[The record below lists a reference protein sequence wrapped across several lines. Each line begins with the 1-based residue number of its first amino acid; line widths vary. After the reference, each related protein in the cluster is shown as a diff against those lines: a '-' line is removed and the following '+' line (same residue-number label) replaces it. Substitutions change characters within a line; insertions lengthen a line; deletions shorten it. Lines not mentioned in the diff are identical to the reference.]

1 MIDKRVSHFNFSFF
15 DSRDYVENLKGVSWG
30 WFHKKTCRHKCFWPR
45 YSVAV
50 WMASGSTC
58 ADTIG
63 ADEVKASTNIV
74 VADVCAASVRK
85 TFYTGRAVIRNY
97 LVQIQI

>member
-85 TFYTGRAVIRNY
+85 NFFTGLGSYYKLGR
-97 LVQIQI
+97 VQF

>member
-1 MIDKRVSHFNFSFF
+1 
-15 DSRDYVENLKGVSWG
+15 
-30 WFHKKTCRHKCFWPR
+30 
-45 YSVAV
+45 
-50 WMASGSTC
+50 MASGSTC

-85 TFYTGRAVIRNY
+85 TFYTGRAVIRIY